1 MIEFFSTLSS
11 YIDKIVTFFD
21 TLFTN
26 VKQSIAEIKIWI
38 GYLPTPLIASAAIII
53 VLIVIYKVLGRG

>member
-1 MIEFFSTLSS
+1 MFELFDTIGS

-26 VKQSIAEIKIWI
+26 VQQSIAEIKQWVNF
-38 GYLPTPLIASAAIII
+38 LPVPLISAALIII
-53 VLIVIYKVLGRG
+53 VLLVIFRVLGR